1 MIRNVLLAFIAT
13 FVINAQAAPI
23 TAHSWL
29 IADKDGQIIQGQNTN
44 EVRSIASISKLITVM
59 TFLDAVEDP
68 TWKEKELIRQAIT
81 SSSNVAARELC
92 NRFPGGQHECI
103 KHMNDKAK
111 DLGLTNTKF
120 VEPTGLSVFNV
131 STAEELIKIVNEASK
146 YPLIVQSSNVR
157 ERNTNPTI
165 GKYNYTVSKT
175 GYISASGGC
184 IVAMVNEKIIV
195 LLGSKTIRTRIPELE
210 RLIKI

>member
-1 MIRNVLLAFIAT
+1 MIRNVLLGFIAT

-92 NRFPGGQHECI
+92 NRFPGGYHECI
-103 KHMNDKAK
+103 KHMNDKTK